1 MNIHIIEG
9 APGCAFAREQ
19 GAVAV
24 IVDALR
30 ASATAAALLEAGAPE
45 ILAVREVEEAFAA
58 RADWPDALLYGER
71 GGLPPEGF
79 DFGNSPAEAAH
90 ASGRRVVFTTT
101 TGAGRLVEA
110 WGAAAVLMGAPTN
123 ASAAVRTALDRAA
136 PAGSD
141 VVVVPAGLMDDSGF
155 DAQEDR
161 VAAVVLV
168 HRMLEESHARN
179 LDVHVGEGRDIYNRW
194 LPRIGAEGIEALFQS
209 APHAQKLRRI
219 HKESDIPLCA
229 RIDTVTAVP
238 AGRSRH
244 PLGVVLNR
252 A

>member
-9 APGCAFAREQ
+9 APGCAFARER

-30 ASATAAALLEAGAPE
+30 ASATAAALLEAGALE

-79 DFGNSPAEAAH
+79 DYGNSPAEAAP
-90 ASGRRVVFTTT
+90 ASGRRVIFTTT

-123 ASAAVRTALDRAA
+123 ATAAVCAALDRAA
-136 PAGSD
+136 EGKTD
-141 VVVVPAGLMDDSGF
+141 IVIVPAGLMGDPDF

-161 VAAVVLV
+161 VAAVVLA
-168 HRMLEESHARN
+168 RRALEEARTRSLEMRN
-179 LDVHVGEGRDIYNRW
+179 GEGFDLHNYW
-194 LPRIGAEGIEALFQS
+194 QPRIDTEGIEALFQS
-209 APHAQKLRRI
+209 APHAEKLRRI

-229 RIDTVTAVP
+229 QLDTVSAVP
-238 AGRSRH
+238 NGRSRH
-244 PLGVVLNR
+244 PFGVVLRR

>member
-9 APGCAFAREQ
+9 APGCAFAREN

-30 ASATAAALLEAGAPE
+30 ASATAAALLEAGARE

-79 DFGNSPAEAAH
+79 DYGNSPAEAGF
-90 ASGRRVVFTTT
+90 ASGRRVIFTTT

-110 WGAAAVLMGAPTN
+110 WGAEAVLMGAPTN
-123 ASAAVRTALDRAA
+123 ATAAMGIALDRAEA
-136 PAGSD
+136 AGTD
-141 VVVVPAGLMDDSGF
+141 IVIVPAGLMGDPHF
-155 DAQEDR
+155 DAQEDW
-161 VAAVVLV
+161 VAAVALGRCALEAALV
-168 HRMLEESHARN
+168 RGLRAHI
-179 LDVHVGEGRDIYNRW
+179 GEGQGMYSQW
-194 LPRIGAEGIEALFQS
+194 LPRIFAEGIEALFES
-209 APHAQKLRRI
+209 APHAEKLRAI
-219 HKESDIPLCA
+219 HKESDIRLCA
-229 RIDTVTAVP
+229 QLDTVSAVP
-238 AGRSRH
+238 VGLTRH
-244 PLGVVLNR
+244 ALGVVLRR

>member
-9 APGCAFAREQ
+9 APGCAFARER

-30 ASATAAALLEAGAPE
+30 ASATAAALLEAGALE
-45 ILAVREVEEAFAA
+45 ILAVREVEETFAA

-79 DFGNSPAEAAH
+79 DHGNSPAEAAH
-90 ASGRRVVFTTT
+90 ASGRRVIFTTT

-123 ASAAVRTALDRAA
+123 ATAAARAALDRAA
-136 PAGSD
+136 AAGAHI
-141 VVVVPAGLMDDSGF
+141 VIVPAGLMGDPAF
-155 DAQEDR
+155 DAREDR
-161 VAAVVLV
+161 VAAVVLAC
-168 HRMLEESHARN
+168 RALEEARLRG
-179 LDVHVGEGRDIYNRW
+179 LDAQIGEGHDVYNTW
-194 LPRIGAEGIEALFQS
+194 LPQIVAEGIEALFQS
-209 APHAQKLRRI
+209 APHAEKLRGI

-229 RIDTVTAVP
+229 QVDTLSAVP
-238 AGRSRH
+238 VGRSRH
-244 PLGVVLNR
+244 PLGVVLRR